1 MIPPEKIDEIRDKT
15 DIVELVDSLIDLKK
29 AGRNFKALCPF
40 HHEKTP
46 SFVVSPEKQIYRCFG
61 CGKGGNVFG
70 FLMEYEG
77 ISFVEA
83 VKRLADKAGMD
94 VEKYIGRGGS
104 RKKLDPYY
112 HAMEF
117 AGDYYRKNLKK
128 SKLSRHALDYLEKR
142 GLDSEIIEYF
152 KLGLALPGWDNLYR
166 AATGAGIDREVL
178 LKLKLVLRSRGG
190 SGYRDYFRNRLI
202 FPIFNITG
210 RTVGLAGRV
219 LDSSEPKYLNTV
231 ESPIYSKGRILYG
244 LNYSRDYI
252 RKGKNAILVE
262 GYMDLLMLWKAGFRN
277 ACAVCGTSF
286 TPEQSRL
293 LARYAKRIYIINDG
307 DKAGVKAAVRAADQ
321 MLIEGLEPRIV
332 VLPEGED
339 PDSFVKSRGAEQLK
353 DLIRSSSDYFRYMRS
368 VAGDGDENRFRRGQ
382 VIKHLIGSISRI
394 DNSVDRDLCLQD
406 ISELFDIPVKNLRDQ
421 VRKGKKSRNREQLH
435 TNFREKTGENEK
447 LLFRLGLE
455 NNEFAEKILENLL
468 EDDLEEELLRKYFQ
482 IFKEAVEDGI
492 DVKSA
497 EFFGRI
503 NDSEVAE
510 LAAEIAFMDIPPDP
524 GARLLED
531 TLLWIKRHALKK
543 EMEMMK
549 ERIESL
555 KNDLGAGDSR
565 ESIEIAEAYRRI
577 ASELKNLGLQ
587 GGKSLR

>member
-1 MIPPEKIDEIRDKT
+1 MIPPEKIDEIREKT
-15 DIVELVDSLIDLKK
+15 DIIELVDSLIDLKK

-83 VKRLADKAGMD
+83 VKRLADKAGINI
-94 VEKYIGRGGS
+94 EKYIGRGGS
-104 RKKLDPYY
+104 RRKLDPFY

-128 SKLSRHALDYLEKR
+128 SKLSRHALDYLRKR
-142 GLDSEIIEYF
+142 GLDREIIDYF
-152 KLGLALPGWDNLYR
+152 KLGLAPPGWDNLYR
-166 AATGAGIDREVL
+166 AAAGAGIDREIL
-178 LKLKLVLRSRGG
+178 MKLKLVLRSRGG

-202 FPIFNITG
+202 FPVFNVTG
-210 RTVGLAGRV
+210 RIVGLAGRV

-231 ESPIYSKGRILYG
+231 ESPVYSKGRILYG
-244 LNYSRDYI
+244 LNFSRDYI
-252 RKGKNAILVE
+252 RKSKSAILVE

-277 ACAVCGTSF
+277 VCAVCGTSF

-307 DKAGVKAAVRAADQ
+307 DRAGVKAAVRAADQ
-321 MLIEGLEPRIV
+321 LLIEGLEPRIV

-382 VIKHLIGSISRI
+382 VIKHLVSTVSGIE
-394 DNSVDRDLCLQD
+394 NSVDRDLCLQD

-421 VRKGKKSRNREQLH
+421 VRKGKKGRNREQLH
-435 TNFREKTGENEK
+435 TNFRDKAGENEK

-455 NNEFAEKILENLL
+455 RSEFAEKILENLL
-468 EDDLEEELLRKYFQ
+468 EDDLEGELLRKYFH
-482 IFKEAVEDGI
+482 IFREAVEDGI
-492 DVKSA
+492 EVKNA

-503 NDSEVAE
+503 SDSEVAE

-524 GARLLED
+524 GAKLLED
-531 TLLWIKRHALKK
+531 TLLWVKRNALRK

-555 KNDLGAGDSR
+555 KDDPGAGDSR
-565 ESIEIAEAYRRI
+565 ESIEIAEAYRRV